1 MPISPVPASSS
12 NMGSPN
18 GSTLETNATSVSSG
32 SSSARYWN
40 VLGHGGSHGQ
50 GSSDDSSN
58 TRRRLDTFSSPEDD
72 HARSAALL
80 RFPCEQY
87 HTGIS
92 NWINNLWEKSNIPT
106 YNKPVRIH
114 CKACSVSARLV
125 FETRAKCQDFVARFG
140 DDGIPCEID
149 SPFCNAKPVISVRQS
164 KSIEVREIGKQFA
177 PLWEVLAEQ
186 LTILFLEGDGGGAFI
201 VPALDA
207 RSQVLSIRIR
217 ETALENQC
225 FLEADSC
232 LLLLHL
238 TCVFLVKCCRKSPL
252 KPARPMCDGRPF
264 ASPLFCRLAG
274 RGTFSA
280 VSVSDGFYVLRSL

>member
-1 MPISPVPASSS
+1 MENQISLAIVRRRRRRTKFKGPVIRGILAQAVSCS
-12 NMGSPN
+12 NVHGVFPVHKLFWFCLVQV
-18 GSTLETNATSVSSG
+18 STAHSSG
-32 SSSARYWN
+32 SGSARSWK
-40 VLGHGGSHGQ
+40 VLGHGDGSTAPGSHGQ
-50 GSSDDSSN
+50 GSSDDSRN
-58 TRRRLDTFSSPEDD
+58 TRRRLDTFSSPEDE
-72 HARSAALL
+72 HARSAVLL

-87 HTGIS
+87 HTGIT
-92 NWINNLWEKSNIPT
+92 NWINNLWQKSSIPT

-125 FETRAKCQDFVARFG
+125 FETRAKCQDFVARYR

-186 LTILFLEGDGGGAFI
+186 LKILFPEGDGGGAFI

-217 ETALENQC
+217 ETALENHC

-232 LLLLHL
+232 LLLLQL
-238 TCVFLVKCCRKSPL
+238 TCVFLVKCCRK
-252 KPARPMCDGRPF
+252 
-264 ASPLFCRLAG
+264 
-274 RGTFSA
+274 
-280 VSVSDGFYVLRSL
+280 